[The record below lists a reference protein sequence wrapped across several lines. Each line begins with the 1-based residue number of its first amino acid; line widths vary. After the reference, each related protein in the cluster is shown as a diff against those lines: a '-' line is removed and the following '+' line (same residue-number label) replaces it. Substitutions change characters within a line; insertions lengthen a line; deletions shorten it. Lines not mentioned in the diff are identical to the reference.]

1 MSEIC
6 CVVDRCWGASD
17 VCLEAFLE
25 KLSEKRQKAS
35 AIYDQTIVNLMRR
48 RKLESSSKSEQ
59 RCYYGFVTFWQ
70 RSLWEIRVW
79 FQNSIKFLFTFQ
91 TNLEKPIELG
101 MTNWVNDKICMKI
114 ESYFSFVSGESELL
128 KYSGQDLNRQHL
140 GRPYFRSLGKT
151 YRIRNE
157 YTVTLA
163 YWIENLGKIYFS

>member
-114 ESYFSFVSGESELL
+114 ESLFPLFQVKVNCWS
-128 KYSGQDLNRQHL
+128 
-140 GRPYFRSLGKT
+140 
-151 YRIRNE
+151 
-157 YTVTLA
+157 TLA
-163 YWIENLGKIYFS
+163 KIWTVNTWVDPIFDRWEKPTEYEMDTRSP

>member
-91 TNLEKPIELG
+91 TNPIELG

-114 ESYFSFVSGESELL
+114 ESLFSLCFRWKWIAEVLWPRFEPSTLGSTLFSIAGKNVPNTKWIHGHPSL
-128 KYSGQDLNRQHL
+128 FNRKP
-140 GRPYFRSLGKT
+140 R
-151 YRIRNE
+151 
-157 YTVTLA
+157 
-163 YWIENLGKIYFS
+163 